1 MIKDLFQ
8 QIKKVIGLFK
18 DELGGKILK
27 ELCALRAKTYSY
39 LMGDDSEVKKAKG
52 TKKCIIERELMFENY
67 KDCLFNCE
75 VISKSQQRFKSDHP
89 KVCTKEVN
97 KMALSSDDD
106 KGLQTFDGKETY
118 PQGTNVFKVC
128 ESKMMS
134 VRDLFV
140 ENYTDFLFYGKIVLK
155 Q

>member
-1 MIKDLFQ
+1 M
-8 QIKKVIGLFK
+8 FK
-18 DELGGKILK
+18 DEFGGKILK

-39 LMGDDSEVKKAKG
+39 LMGDNREVKNVKETKA
-52 TKKCIIERELMFENY
+52 CIIKQELMFENY
-67 KDCLFNCE
+67 KNCLFNCE
-75 VISKSQQRFKSDHP
+75 VISKSQQKFKSDHP
-89 KVCTKEVN
+89 KVYTKEVN

-106 KGLQTFDGKETY
+106 KGLQIFDGKETY
-118 PQGTNVFKVC
+118 PYGTNTFKVF

-134 VRDLFV
+134 VRGLFV

>member
-1 MIKDLFQ
+1 
-8 QIKKVIGLFK
+8 
-18 DELGGKILK
+18 
-27 ELCALRAKTYSY
+27 
-39 LMGDDSEVKKAKG
+39 
-52 TKKCIIERELMFENY
+52 
-67 KDCLFNCE
+67 
-75 VISKSQQRFKSDHP
+75 
-89 KVCTKEVN
+89 
-97 KMALSSDDD
+97 MALSSDDD

-140 ENYTDFLFYGKIVLK
+140 ENYTYFLFYGKIVLK